1 MRNFLIAGL
10 GVFLLTTGLHAE
22 PGAKGKIT
30 TVMHNLFPDMKVT
43 RIRESQ
49 LPGIY
54 EVLLGTQVYYLTGDG
69 RYLMRGDLFDLRDK
83 SNLSQQVREAAR
95 TRLLKK
101 IPASDYI
108 EFAPKH
114 PTHTIYV
121 FTDVTCPFCRRLHSH
136 IAQLNDGG
144 LAVRY
149 LAFPRNGIKSA
160 AYKEM
165 VSVWCAKDR
174 KAALTAAKLGDR
186 IPSRQCPN
194 PVKKDFNLGQ
204 NMGVRGT
211 PAIYL
216 ENGKAIGGYKPPQ
229 ELLKIVAKN

>member
-10 GVFLLTTGLHAE
+10 GVFLLTAGLHAE
-22 PGAKGKIT
+22 PGVKGKIT
-30 TVMHNLFPDMKVT
+30 AVMHGLFPDMKVT
-43 RIRESQ
+43 HIRESQ
-49 LPGIY
+49 LPGVY
-54 EVLLGTQVYYLTGDG
+54 EVMLGTQVYYVSADG
-69 RYLMRGDLFDLRDK
+69 RYLMKGDLYDLQKKR
-83 SNLSQQVREAAR
+83 NLSERVRAAAR
-95 TRLLKK
+95 TEVLKK
-101 IPASDYI
+101 IPPSDYI

-114 PTHTIYV
+114 PKHTIYV

-136 IAQLNDGG
+136 IAQLNNGG

-149 LAFPRNGIKSA
+149 LAFPRNGLKSP
-160 AYKEM
+160 AYREM

-174 KAALTAAKLGDR
+174 KAALTAAKRGEH
-186 IPSRQCPN
+186 IPARQCPN

-216 ENGKAIGGYKPPQ
+216 ENGKQIGGYKPPDQ
-229 ELLKIVAKN
+229 LLKIVAQN